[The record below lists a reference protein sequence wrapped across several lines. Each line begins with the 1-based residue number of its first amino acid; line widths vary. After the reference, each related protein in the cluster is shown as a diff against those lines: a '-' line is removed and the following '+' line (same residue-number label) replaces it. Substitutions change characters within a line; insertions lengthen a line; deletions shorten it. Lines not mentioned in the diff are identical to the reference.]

1 MNDRKMPFGEAFG
14 KLQSRFFEGTGWVQE
29 KLKTLGGKKADI
41 SQKKEGVE
49 DLEASIREGTQ
60 RRIVVAL
67 AVLLA
72 ISVLVLLVRAVRSNR
87 EYGNFSVSWEKTMG
101 EGEASYYPYASQ
113 VLKVTGEGISSVN
126 TNGELLWSY
135 GSSMINPKVY
145 IRGNFGA
152 VVDLQSETAVIFNR
166 EGVTGEVSAT
176 LPILD
181 FTVSSHG
188 VLALELDEGNVN
200 YIYFYDNTGKVLDIR
215 IKTML
220 SGDGFPL
227 DLSLSPTGT
236 GLLASMVYL
245 DQGSMQNRLVFYNF
259 DVGKSEHDRIVGE
272 FAYGS
277 TMFPE
282 AQYLNDKAAVAFG
295 DDQVNFYSLR
305 NESRPTL
312 VRSIPYEKDIY
323 SVFTGTDR
331 AGVIS
336 EAENGRIL
344 TVYDAAG
351 KEIYHTDI
359 TFDYTSA
366 EFSGKYTLLY
376 NGSDCRVFTEKGK
389 LRFHGGL
396 GGAVRKV
403 IMTGDDSCLLFA
415 GSDMKKL
422 RFR

>member
-1 MNDRKMPFGEAFG
+1 
-14 KLQSRFFEGTGWVQE
+14 
-29 KLKTLGGKKADI
+29 
-41 SQKKEGVE
+41 
-49 DLEASIREGTQ
+49 
-60 RRIVVAL
+60 
-67 AVLLA
+67 
-72 ISVLVLLVRAVRSNR
+72 
-87 EYGNFSVSWEKTMG
+87 MG

-282 AQYLNDKAAVAFG
+282 AQY
-295 DDQVNFYSLR
+295 R
-305 NESRPTL
+305 
-312 VRSIPYEKDIY
+312 
-323 SVFTGTDR
+323 
-331 AGVIS
+331 
-336 EAENGRIL
+336 
-344 TVYDAAG
+344 
-351 KEIYHTDI
+351 
-359 TFDYTSA
+359 
-366 EFSGKYTLLY
+366 
-376 NGSDCRVFTEKGK
+376 
-389 LRFHGGL
+389 
-396 GGAVRKV
+396 
-403 IMTGDDSCLLFA
+403 
-415 GSDMKKL
+415 
-422 RFR
+422 